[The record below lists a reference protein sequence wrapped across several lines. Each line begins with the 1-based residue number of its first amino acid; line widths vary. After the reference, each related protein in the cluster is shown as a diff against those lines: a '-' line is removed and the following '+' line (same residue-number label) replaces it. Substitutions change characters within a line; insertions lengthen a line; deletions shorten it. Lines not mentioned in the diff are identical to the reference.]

1 MPRAVAMDEADE
13 GLPEGLTDGFTARDE
28 RTVELLHLLGRAH
41 TMALLYVFARD
52 PGPWRFGELRSL
64 LDVSPT
70 VLSER
75 LDGLTAA
82 GLLDRERFDENPPRV
97 EYTATARAEEL
108 KPAFRELYRWV
119 DRHGLPEA

>member
-1 MPRAVAMDEADE
+1 MTGGDEE
-13 GLPEGLTDGFTARDE
+13 LPEGLSAGFTARDE
-28 RTVELLHLLGRAH
+28 RTVALLHLLGRAH

-75 LDGLTAA
+75 LGDLTAA
-82 GLLDRERFDENPPRV
+82 GLLNREQFDENPPRV
-97 EYTATARAEEL
+97 EYTATERAEAL
-108 KPAFRELYRWV
+108 KPAFGELYRWV
-119 DRHGLPEA
+119 DRYGVPEE